1 MTHRDVLGLWR
12 MDPKLFVAAKAMIVH
27 EGKVLMLRE
36 ASTSPDGTQIGLMQ
50 FPGGRLKPGEA
61 VTDGLKREAFE
72 ETGLAVTPVRP
83 VAVQE
88 WRPHV
93 RGED

>member
-1 MTHRDVLGLWR
+1 